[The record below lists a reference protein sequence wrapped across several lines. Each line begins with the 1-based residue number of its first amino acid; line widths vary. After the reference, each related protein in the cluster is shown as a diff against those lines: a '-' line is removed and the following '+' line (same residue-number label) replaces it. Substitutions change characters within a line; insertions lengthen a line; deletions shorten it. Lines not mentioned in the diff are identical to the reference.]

1 MKLSPITKTQFISI
15 VENTL
20 LSFVA
25 TFSAV
30 LLTTAEPFTT
40 TALKAAVVAALMAAL
55 KTVQK
60 LVTTN

>member
-1 MKLSPITKTQFISI
+1 MKISPITKTQFISI

-40 TALKAAVVAALMAAL
+40 TALKAALVAAVMAAL
-55 KTVQK
+55 KTGQK
-60 LVTTN
+60 LLTQG